1 MRVAVLGDIHG
12 NLRALEAVL
21 SDVKISDVDQFI
33 FLGDL
38 VYNGLDPQL
47 CFDLLMETKPL
58 VCIKGNSDE
67 YLEQIPSFTV
77 KNKEDEQLLKL
88 YKYSAIR
95 LRDGAKAAVAAFK
108 ESERLDLEGIS
119 FLACHG
125 SPYSNTECLLE
136 RKPFAPLLSKRLAT
150 EKVDVVL
157 SAHTHVPA
165 DFSRE
170 GIRFINPGAVGYS
183 FDGDTRPSWALL
195 TLDKGVMNVK
205 IKRVEYEIN
214 RYKME
219 VEHAIQSFPL
229 FKGLLYALDHGR
241 MLIP

>member
-21 SDVKISDVDQFI
+21 SDVKTSDVDQLI

-67 YLEQIPSFTV
+67 YLEQIATFTV
-77 KNKEDEQLLKL
+77 KDKDDAQLLKL
-88 YKYSAIR
+88 YKYTAIR
-95 LRDGAKAAVAAFK
+95 LQDEAKAAVAAFK
-108 ESERLDLEGIS
+108 DSAHLDLEGIS

-125 SPYSNTECLLE
+125 SPLPNTEALTE
-136 RKPFAPLLSKRLAT
+136 RKPFAPLLSKQLAA

-157 SAHTHVPA
+157 SAYTHVPA

-183 FDGDTRPSWALL
+183 FDGDTARVGAAHPRQGGDDRQDQTGGVRHQSVQDGGGARHPELPPLQRAPTPS
-195 TLDKGVMNVK
+195 TTQGC
-205 IKRVEYEIN
+205 
-214 RYKME
+214 
-219 VEHAIQSFPL
+219 
-229 FKGLLYALDHGR
+229 
-241 MLIP
+241 

>member
-21 SDVKISDVDQFI
+21 ADIKTCDVDQFI

-38 VYNGLDPQL
+38 VFNGLDPQL
-47 CFDLLMETKPL
+47 CYDLLMEKSPL

-67 YLEQIPSFTV
+67 YMERIAGFKAKSAD
-77 KNKEDEQLLKL
+77 DEQLLKF
-88 YKYSAIR
+88 YKYTSIR
-95 LRDGAKAAVAAFK
+95 MKKEAKEAMAGFK
-108 ESERLDLEGIS
+108 DVEYLELEGVS
-119 FLACHG
+119 LLACHG
-125 SPYSNTECLLE
+125 SPYSNTEGLYE
-136 RKPFAPLLSKRLAT
+136 KKPFAPLLSKELAG
-150 EKVDVVL
+150 EKVDVIL

-165 DFSRE
+165 DFNRE

-195 TLDKGVMNVK
+195 TIDKGVMTAK
-205 IKRVEYEIN
+205 YRRVEYDIN

-229 FKGLLYALDHGR
+229 FSSLLYALDHGK
-241 MLIP
+241 MMVV